1 MIQPGMLVFNT
12 FSLADRLFDC
22 MVLLVGVLILLLR
35 GYAIDGIGD
44 TCSGCGFA
52 LVEIVVDD
60 WKGLMLLHVG
70 SNENIHI

>member
-1 MIQPGMLVFNT
+1 
-12 FSLADRLFDC
+12 
-22 MVLLVGVLILLLR
+22 MVLLVGVLVLLLR